1 MLRRRTLLVL
11 SIVLSVMLHG
21 GLIALAPTVP
31 MLRIYAPKPD
41 MVQRFK
47 VRVAADV
54 PPMVKEEP
62 PDPTQEL
69 VTRPGSIEELLTREK
84 EDLRPSESL
93 IDQDVSIPDLAE
105 RVATEPI
112 TREHE
117 LDIDEAIMKK
127 VDARIIEVSQE
138 NARQDIQIARRHVR
152 PSPMRILGEE
162 EFPAMGAPDADM
174 PKELLTLD
182 PLKPSGGFGGPG
194 EGSGSGTGEG
204 GGSDVPDE
212 EGIPGIGEESAP
224 PKEKLANLPSETVIG
239 RQEEIEKATEEA
251 KENYEF
257 LDDLVDIEIATYR
270 PADDP
275 LGYFRLSIV
284 PKAGES
290 IEVLPKD
297 VTFVLDASSSI
308 AQPKLN
314 NTIKGFQEALTRL
327 RPEDRF
333 NIIVFR
339 DTATDFERGFVNATP
354 EEKAAALRFVKGLES
369 YGKTDVYSAI
379 GPVIEKEPRE
389 GIAGLVFL
397 ISDGRPSAGMLDSR
411 AIINAVTEK
420 NEPRN
425 TVLAFGG
432 GNTVNQYLLDLLAF
446 RNKGY
451 SYVSPSWN
459 DIPSDLPQ
467 FFGTVSDPI
476 LVNCRADFGRISEE
490 SVFPKELP
498 DFFKGQ
504 GVTVYGRYDP
514 ERNKDFA
521 MRLTG
526 VAGDRNKEVIFKA
539 DLEEAET
546 GDKGIAKDWALRK
559 IYYLIGEMTRLGP
572 QPELVNEL
580 DRLHKEYGLKTSYSN

>member
-1 MLRRRTLLVL
+1 MIL

-21 GLIALAPTVP
+21 ALIALAPTVP
-31 MLRIYAPKPD
+31 MLRIYAPESD

-47 VRVAADV
+47 VRVSADV
-54 PPMVKEEP
+54 PPVVQENT

-69 VTRPGSIEELLTREK
+69 ATRPGSIEELLTRDK
-84 EDLRPSESL
+84 EELRPSESL
-93 IDQDVSIPDLAE
+93 IDPDVSIPDLAK
-105 RVATEPI
+105 RLATEQL
-112 TREHE
+112 TREHALE
-117 LDIDEAIMKK
+117 VDDAIMKK

-138 NARQDIQIARRHVR
+138 TAREDIQIARRHVR
-152 PSPMRILGEE
+152 PSPMRILDEE
-162 EFPAMGAPDADM
+162 EFPTMRVPGADM
-174 PKELLTLD
+174 PEELLSLD
-182 PLKPSGGFGGPG
+182 PLNPAAGFGGSG
-194 EGSGSGTGEG
+194 DGTGLGSGG
-204 GGSDVPDE
+204 GGSGGDRPEKEDLPEPDAE
-212 EGIPGIGEESAP
+212 DELAP
-224 PKEKLANLPSETVIG
+224 PEDKLASLPAESVIS
-239 RQEEIEKATEEA
+239 RQEEMAKATAEA
-251 KENYEF
+251 KEKYEF
-257 LDDLVDIEIATYR
+257 LDDLVDIEIATYH
-270 PADDP
+270 PADEP
-275 LGYFRLSIV
+275 MGYFRLSIV

-308 AQPKLN
+308 AQPKLD
-314 NTIKGFQEALTRL
+314 NTIKGLRDALNKL

-333 NIIVFR
+333 NLIVFR
-339 DTATDFERGFVNATP
+339 DTATGLERGFVNATP
-354 EEKAAALRFVKGLES
+354 EEKEAAVRFVQDLRS

-379 GPVIEKEPRE
+379 GPVVERAPRE
-389 GIAGLVFL
+389 GIPGVVFL

-411 AIINAVTEK
+411 AIINAVTDK

-451 SYVSPSWN
+451 SYVSPSWS
-459 DIPSDLPQ
+459 DIPFDLPQ
-467 FFGTVSDPI
+467 FFGAVSDPI
-476 LVNCRADFGRISEE
+476 LVSCQADFGRISEE

-514 ERNKDFA
+514 EKNKDFA

-539 DLEEAET
+539 DLDEAET
-546 GDKGIAKDWALRK
+546 GDEGIAKDWALRK

-572 QPELVNEL
+572 QPEIVAEL